1 MELIS
6 INPSTEELIE
16 RFSPHSGKEV
26 ISIIDKSQKAFSQWR
41 KISIT
46 KRKDFLKHISNNLK
60 TNKRTYAEIITKEM
74 GKPITEALAEIE
86 KCALL
91 CDYFCENAEE
101 FLKPEKRTGAINHAK
116 ENIVSFEPM
125 GTILSIMPWNFP
137 FWQVFRCAIPAL
149 LAGNCV
155 ILKHAPNVS
164 RCALTIEN
172 IIQESGIV
180 EDVFRVIL
188 IENERVSEITEVLL
202 SHPQVIGVSLT
213 GSVAAG
219 KAVAQ
224 IAGKYLKKS
233 VMELGGSDPFIV
245 LEDADIEETVQVAAM
260 ARCQNTGQSCIAA
273 KRFIILDSVYEKFKE
288 LFLQEMSL
296 YAQSIGDPLK
306 ETTRI
311 GPIARKDLLNKLIS
325 QVEDAKQKNVNVL
338 LGGNRADF
346 PKGYFYHVTVLENIT
361 KEMNLYSEE
370 IFGPVASL
378 YRVSSIEEAI
388 AIANDTP
395 YGLGASLWTKNL
407 DLAKKII
414 PELFF
419 GNVFVNSLVKS
430 DPALPFG
437 GIKESGYG
445 RELSIEGIKEFV
457 NIKTIR
463 IY

>member
-1 MELIS
+1 
-6 INPSTEELIE
+6 
-16 RFSPHSGKEV
+16 
-26 ISIIDKSQKAFSQWR
+26 
-41 KISIT
+41 
-46 KRKDFLKHISNNLK
+46 
-60 TNKRTYAEIITKEM
+60 M
-74 GKPITEALAEIE
+74 GKPITEALAEVE

-91 CDYFCENAEE
+91 CDYFYENAEE

-125 GTILSIMPWNFP
+125 GTILAIMPWNFP

-188 IENERVSEITEVLL
+188 IENERVSEITEVIL

-346 PKGYFYHVTVLENIT
+346 PKGYFYQVTVLENIT

>member
-1 MELIS
+1 MELVS

-16 RFSPHSGKEV
+16 RFTPHSGKDV
-26 ISIIDKSQKAFSQWR
+26 FSIIEKSQKAFDQWR

-46 KRKDFLKHISNNLK
+46 KRKEFLKHISNNLK
-60 TNKRTYAEIITKEM
+60 TNKRNYAEIITKEM
-74 GKPITEALAEIE
+74 GKPITEAIAEVE

-91 CDYFCENAEE
+91 CDYFYDNAEE
-101 FLKPEKRTGAINHAK
+101 FLKPEKRSGAINHAK

-125 GTILSIMPWNFP
+125 GTILAIMPWNFP
-137 FWQVFRCAIPAL
+137 FWQVFRCVIPAL
-149 LAGNCV
+149 VAGNCV
-155 ILKHAPNVS
+155 VLKHAPNVS

-172 IIQESGIV
+172 IIQESGVV
-180 EDVFRVIL
+180 ENVFRVIL
-188 IENERVSEITEVLL
+188 IENERVSEITEVIL
-202 SHPQVIGVSLT
+202 SHLQVVGVSLT
-213 GSVAAG
+213 GSVTAG

-245 LEDADIEETVQVAAM
+245 LEDANIEEAVKVAAM

-273 KRFIILDSVYEKFKE
+273 KRFIIIDSVYEKFKE
-288 LFLQEMSL
+288 LFIQEMSI

-311 GPIARKDLLNKLIS
+311 GPIARKDLLDKLVFQI
-325 QVEDAKQKNVNVL
+325 EDAKQKHVKVL
-338 LGGNRADF
+338 LGGKKANF
-346 PKGYFYHVTVLENIT
+346 PKGYFYDVTVLENIT

-370 IFGPVASL
+370 VFGPVASL
-378 YRVSSIEEAI
+378 YRANSIEEAI
-388 AIANDTP
+388 SIANDTP
-395 YGLGASLWTKNL
+395 FGLGASIWTNNI

-430 DPALPFG
+430 DPGLPFG

>member
-1 MELIS
+1 
-6 INPSTEELIE
+6 
-16 RFSPHSGKEV
+16 
-26 ISIIDKSQKAFSQWR
+26 
-41 KISIT
+41 
-46 KRKDFLKHISNNLK
+46 
-60 TNKRTYAEIITKEM
+60 
-74 GKPITEALAEIE
+74 
-86 KCALL
+86 
-91 CDYFCENAEE
+91 
-101 FLKPEKRTGAINHAK
+101 
-116 ENIVSFEPM
+116 
-125 GTILSIMPWNFP
+125 
-137 FWQVFRCAIPAL
+137 
-149 LAGNCV
+149 
-155 ILKHAPNVS
+155 
-164 RCALTIEN
+164 
-172 IIQESGIV
+172 
-180 EDVFRVIL
+180 
-188 IENERVSEITEVLL
+188 
-202 SHPQVIGVSLT
+202 
-213 GSVAAG
+213 
-219 KAVAQ
+219 
-224 IAGKYLKKS
+224 
-233 VMELGGSDPFIV
+233 
-245 LEDADIEETVQVAAM
+245 
-260 ARCQNTGQSCIAA
+260 
-273 KRFIILDSVYEKFKE
+273 
-288 LFLQEMSL
+288 L

-346 PKGYFYHVTVLENIT
+346 PKGYFYQVTVLENIT

>member
-1 MELIS
+1 
-6 INPSTEELIE
+6 
-16 RFSPHSGKEV
+16 
-26 ISIIDKSQKAFSQWR
+26 
-41 KISIT
+41 
-46 KRKDFLKHISNNLK
+46 
-60 TNKRTYAEIITKEM
+60 M
-74 GKPITEALAEIE
+74 GKPITEALSEVE

-91 CDYFCENAEE
+91 CDYFYENAEE

-125 GTILSIMPWNFP
+125 GTILAIMPWNFP

-188 IENERVSEITEVLL
+188 IENERVSEITEVIL

-346 PKGYFYHVTVLENIT
+346 PKGYFYQVTVLENIT

>member
-1 MELIS
+1 
-6 INPSTEELIE
+6 
-16 RFSPHSGKEV
+16 
-26 ISIIDKSQKAFSQWR
+26 
-41 KISIT
+41 
-46 KRKDFLKHISNNLK
+46 
-60 TNKRTYAEIITKEM
+60 M
-74 GKPITEALAEIE
+74 GKPITEALSEVE

-91 CDYFCENAEE
+91 CDYFYENAEE

-188 IENERVSEITEVLL
+188 IENERVSEITEVIL

-245 LEDADIEETVQVAAM
+245 LEDVDIEETVQVAAM

-346 PKGYFYHVTVLENIT
+346 PKGYFYQVTVLENIT